1 MELTYR
7 NKKKEKEILEIINKK
22 YKEVENN
29 KLSFITENS
38 FYINEDNFYAMIKLL
53 KNTTRYNSS
62 KKFKNYKNLFRR
74 KYFYELSNYNCWNCW
89 RYWFW

>member
-53 KNTTRYNSS
+53 KNTI
-62 KKFKNYKNLFRR
+62 
-74 KYFYELSNYNCWNCW
+74 
-89 RYWFW
+89 

>member
-53 KNTTRYNSS
+53 KNPVLPSLR
-62 KKFKNYKNLFRR
+62 
-74 KYFYELSNYNCWNCW
+74 ELSVAIV
-89 RYWFW
+89 